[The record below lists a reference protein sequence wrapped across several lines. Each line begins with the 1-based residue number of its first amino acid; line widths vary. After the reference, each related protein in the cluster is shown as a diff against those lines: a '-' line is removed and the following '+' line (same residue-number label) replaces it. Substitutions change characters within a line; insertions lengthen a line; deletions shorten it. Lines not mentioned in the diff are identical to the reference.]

1 MKFDLEELKS
11 VDLDLEYSGSW
22 PPLVKGIVLTLI
34 FLITAFFGYFLVLS
48 SQISDLAD
56 GAKLH
61 EKLRYDY
68 ESKYRLAYNLKAYEL
83 QNIELE
89 VQLANML
96 KKLPATHETP
106 GMLDDI
112 TFMATSAGL
121 RISTIKWGNEVE
133 KEFYTELP
141 LYIDVVG
148 SYHQLGQF
156 VSDVAKLPRIVSLH
170 EFVIKKDPNA
180 ELTFHIVA
188 KTYRYKGK

>member
-1 MKFDLEELKS
+1 MKFDLDELKS

-22 PPLVKGIVLTLI
+22 PPLVKAIVLTLV
-34 FLITAFFGYFLVLS
+34 FLITLFFGYFLVLS
-48 SQISDLAD
+48 SQMSDLDD
-56 GAKLH
+56 GSTLH

-68 ESKYRLAYNLKAYEL
+68 ESKYRLAYNLEAYE
-83 QNIELE
+83 QQMIELE
-89 VQLANML
+89 VQLAKML

-106 GMLDDI
+106 GMLDDV
-112 TFMATSAGL
+112 TFIATSAGL

-141 LYIDVVG
+141 LYIDVTG

-156 VSDVAKLPRIVSLH
+156 VSEVAKLPRIVSLH
-170 EFVIKKDPNA
+170 EFVIEKDPNA
-180 ELTFHIVA
+180 ELVFHIVA